1 MWAIF
6 KKALLNLFQYGFCLM
21 FWLFGGKVCTVP
33 APQPGFEPALPAL
46 EDEVLITGPPG
57 NVI

>member
-1 MWAIF
+1 
-6 KKALLNLFQYGFCLM
+6 M

-33 APQPGFEPALPAL
+33 VPQPGFEPALPAL